1 MSSVAAAYSQIP
13 VRAKYFKAV
22 PVFVVATAGTGAVS
36 SPLGPLHYL
45 IVGDLSAT
53 MTSDEFDA
61 ATNPAEAGVLN
72 ANGEGV
78 TGTVTQQRASKYT
91 RYINKGKTVTVVGA
105 DGAVTAT
112 YALVRPV
119 VTGEDPAT
127 VDVLVKTFD
136 LADSSNVRVAAA

>member
-1 MSSVAAAYSQIP
+1 MSSVAAAYSQVP

-22 PVFVVATAGTGAVS
+22 PVFVVATAGSGAVS

-61 ATNPAEAGVLN
+61 ATNPAETGVLN

-119 VTGEDPAT
+119 VAGEDAAT